1 MIKFDFKIRQKQHA
15 ATPDQV
21 DKQKSWIVLFPE
33 SAVSARGRHERFGYQ
48 DLLIARQDL
57 PEPMKAGNEVYVT
70 DLPNTTGSRV
80 AYACI
85 HPDLKSFELLT
96 LARKLVA
103 VHKSASS
110 GSIALDV
117 SAFSA
122 RQRQRLCEAIVAAAA
137 AASVAMPSFKSKQK
151 DVLLPRQL
159 EIYGHVEHD
168 GYRRTLA
175 EAEGN
180 ALCRYLSILPP
191 NRLTPTEYLATI
203 KTLTKLHGWKLE
215 FLDIAALKQKQAG
228 AFLAVAQ
235 GSPVAD
241 AGIVRLRYTPTKKGA
256 TKSGLALVGKGICY
270 DTGGTN
276 LKPAKFMYGMHE
288 DMQGSAV
295 VLGVLLALTRLK
307 VDFPVECWLAL
318 AMNHIGPLAYKP
330 NDVVTAS
337 DGTTIEIIHTDAEG
351 RMVLADT
358 LVFASEQKPSLLIDY
373 ATLTGAC
380 VYSVGT
386 AYSGVFTN
394 QHGAISKL
402 IKAGVDSG
410 ERVWPFPLDEDYDES
425 LKSDIADVKQC
436 ALEGNADHILA
447 ARFLQRF
454 VKHDTPWVHID
465 LSSSR
470 NKGGLAH
477 IPTDTTG
484 FGIRY
489 TLNLLFENKIGAL

>member
-1 MIKFDFKIRQKQHA
+1 MIKFDFKIRQSQRT
-15 ATPDQV
+15 ATTDQV
-21 DKQKSWIVLFPE
+21 DKLRNWIVLFPE
-33 SAVSARGRHERFGYQ
+33 VSLSRADLQAHFPYLK
-48 DLLIARQDL
+48 LLITRQSATAAL
-57 PEPMKAGNEVYVT
+57 KASTEIYVT
-70 DLPNTTGSRV
+70 DLPNATGSRV

-85 HPDLKSFELLT
+85 SPDLKSFELLT

-103 VHKSASS
+103 VHTGKKA

-117 SAFSA
+117 SSFPA
-122 RQRQRLCEAIVAAAA
+122 RQQHRICEAVVAAAA
-137 AASVAMPSFKSKQK
+137 SASVAMPSFKSKRNDEK
-151 DVLLPRQL
+151 LLRQL
-159 EIYGHVEHD
+159 DIYGYVEKD
-168 GYRRTLA
+168 GYCRTLA

-191 NRLTPTEYLATI
+191 NKLTPTEYLASL
-203 KTLTKLHGWKLE
+203 KSLSKENGWKLE
-215 FLDIAALKQKQAG
+215 FYDVAVLKRKKAG

-241 AGIVRLRYTPTKKGA
+241 AGIVRLRYTPVKKSG

-276 LKPAKFMYGMHE
+276 LKPAKYMFGMHE

-295 VLGVLLALTRLK
+295 ALGVLLALTRLK
-307 VDFPVECWLAL
+307 VDYPVECWLAL
-318 AMNHIGPLAYKP
+318 AMNHIGPRAYKP
-330 NDVVTAS
+330 NDVIFAA
-337 DGTTIEIIHTDAEG
+337 DGTSIEIVHTDAEG

-358 LVFASEQKPSLLIDY
+358 LVFASQQKPMLLIDY

-386 AYSGVFTN
+386 SYSGVFTN
-394 QHGAISKL
+394 QESALTKL
-402 IKAGVDSG
+402 IKAGQDSG
-410 ERVWPFPLDEDYDES
+410 ERVWPFPLDEDYDEAI
-425 LKSDIADVKQC
+425 KSDIADVKQC

-454 VKHDTPWVHID
+454 VKHNTPWVHID
-465 LSSSR
+465 LSSGR
-470 NKGGLAH
+470 HKGGLAH

-489 TLNLLFENKIGAL
+489 TLNLLFDNKLI

>member
-15 ATPDQV
+15 PVPDQV
-21 DKQKSWIVLFPE
+21 DKQKNWIVLFPAP
-33 SAVSARGRHERFGYQ
+33 SIRTRQDRFPYL

-57 PEPMKAGNEVYVT
+57 PEGIKAGTGVYVT
-70 DLPNTTGSRV
+70 DLPNSIGTRV

-85 HPDLKSFELLT
+85 KPELKSFELLT
-96 LARKLVA
+96 LARKLVG
-103 VHKSASS
+103 VHKGAKS
-110 GSIALDV
+110 GSIALDIG
-117 SAFSA
+117 SFDA
-122 RQRQRLCEAIVAAAA
+122 RQRHRLSEAIVAAAA
-137 AASVAMPSFKSKQK
+137 AVSVDMPSFKSK
-151 DVLLPRQL
+151 PRDEQAL
-159 EIYGHVEHD
+159 RELHIFGHVAQD

-191 NRLTPTEYLATI
+191 NSLTPTEYLATI
-203 KTLTKLHGWKLE
+203 KTLSRQHGWKLE
-215 FLDIAALKQKQAG
+215 FLDIAALKQRKAG

-241 AGIVRLRYTPTKKGA
+241 AGIVHLRYSPAKKQVATP
-256 TKSGLALVGKGICY
+256 GLALVGKGICY

-276 LKPAKFMYGMHE
+276 VKPAKFMYGMHE

-295 VLGVLLALTRLK
+295 ALGVLLALTRLK
-307 VDFPVECWLAL
+307 VNFPVDCWLAL

-330 NDVVTAS
+330 NDVVTAA
-337 DGTTIEIIHTDAEG
+337 DGTTIEVINTDAEG

-394 QHGAISKL
+394 QHTAIAKL
-402 IKAGVDSG
+402 IKAGQDSG
-410 ERVWPFPLDEDYDES
+410 ERVWPFPMDEDYDEA

-454 VKHDTPWVHID
+454 VKNDTPWVHID

-489 TLNLLFENKIGAL
+489 TLNLLFDNRIS